1 MRLYLDNCCFNR
13 PFDDQSMTAKADA
26 EIKVLGFEILSR
38 HLGLVETERFISLL
52 QRERFDYTPWRQ
64 NLFATLSGEE
74 ISRRAME
81 FHRKKQD
88 AGTVSS

>member
-1 MRLYLDNCCFNR
+1 MT
-13 PFDDQSMTAKADA
+13 TAKADA
-26 EIKVLGFEILSR
+26 EIKALGFEVLSR

-64 NLFATLSGEE
+64 NLFAALSGEE

-81 FHRKKQD
+81 FHRKKQE
-88 AGTVSS
+88 SSASNS